1 MRAYKNLAAENSA
14 AKPLE
19 QNEEAAKLEASSHFP
34 AGSEGRAHL
43 NDFDS
48 GDHSP
53 KAEAYPDHARSSL
66 SCLS

>member
-19 QNEEAAKLEASSHFP
+19 QNEEAAKLEAPSHFHT
-34 AGSEGRAHL
+34 GSEGRTHL
-43 NDFDS
+43 NDLDGS
-48 GDHSP
+48 DHS
-53 KAEAYPDHARSSL
+53 AQAYPDPDHARSSL